1 MGSVKWTRPPEKDGY
16 SKLFWVSFGANAV
29 FIALLFWAF
38 LTAPEALDAGKWP
51 TFVAILA
58 YGLAAFA
65 VSLTKKDLGT
75 AKEKVKAE
83 AKRVYTFIKKELATR
98 PPIPSA
104 EQILAV
110 AEEFITALCNSP
122 ASKLPFFQRLYYE
135 TEPIEGSDV
144 CFLRPV
150 TRWSTGIYNGV
161 LMYNLSL
168 LRLSAERLSD
178 GMIAETLRVLRRL
191 IQRHLED
198 GTLSLGEF
206 PITYD
211 GIHPSLYLFT
221 VDQDS
226 DHVCLGFM
234 WATPENVAKIEAQ
247 CDRLHPA
254 PDNDNDQDF

>member
-1 MGSVKWTRPPEKDGY
+1 MKLYWVFSVA
-16 SKLFWVSFGANAV
+16 SAV
-29 FIALLFWAF
+29 YLALLLSALFAP
-38 LTAPEALDAGKWP
+38 PEALGTIKYL
-51 TFVAILA
+51 TAIALWNHC
-58 YGLAAFA
+58 LVLFAAIF
-65 VSLTKKDLGT
+65 TKEDLKA
-75 AKEKVKAE
+75 AKEKVKDV
-83 AKRVYTFIKKELATR
+83 AKRVYAFIKKELVTK

-104 EQILAV
+104 EQILFV
-110 AEEFITALCNSP
+110 VEDFITALCNSP

-135 TEPIEGSDV
+135 TEPIEGSDT
-144 CFLRPV
+144 CFLHPV

-178 GMIAETLRVLRRL
+178 DMLAETLRVLRRL

-198 GTLSLGEF
+198 GSLSLEPF

-211 GIHPSLYLFT
+211 GVHPSLYLFT

-226 DHVCLGFM
+226 DYVCLGFM

>member
-1 MGSVKWTRPPEKDGY
+1 MGSVKGTRPPEKDGY
-16 SKLFWVSFGANAV
+16 SKLFWVSFAANAV
-29 FIALLFWAF
+29 YMALLFWAF
-38 LTAPEALDAGKWP
+38 LTAPEALDTGKWP

-65 VSLTKKDLGT
+65 VSLTKEDLGT
-75 AKEKVKAE
+75 AKEKVKAV
-83 AKRVYTFIKKELATR
+83 AKRVYAFITKELSPR
-98 PPIPSA
+98 PPAPSA
-104 EQILAV
+104 EQILSV

-144 CFLRPV
+144 CYLHPV
-150 TRWSTGIYNGV
+150 TRWSTGIYSGV

-178 GMIAETLRVLRRL
+178 DMLFETLRVLRRL

-198 GTLSLGEF
+198 GSLSLGEF

-211 GIHPSLYLFT
+211 GVHPSLYLFT

-226 DHVCLGFM
+226 DYVHLGFM
-234 WATPENVAKIEAQ
+234 WATPENVAAIIEQ
-247 CDRLHPA
+247 YDRSHPA
-254 PDNDNDQDF
+254 PGNDNDQDF